1 MLLNLSTCFG
11 PMPVV
16 YYSRVM
22 PAMRV
27 GEFLAMV
34 QERALG
40 MLPDHARDGLTSRV
54 SSSWLW
60 VHYHHPKVHF
70 EVWLARKIGRIE
82 IGLHFEGPREFSYR
96 WAEAMAPYMPE
107 IQARLGPQMEL
118 EEWTASWTRV
128 HQTVPYDPLSEPLAD
143 EVARRF
149 AETIAVL
156 QPIVERERENV
167 PVELERSREPIRTN
181 RKPRRRP
188 FKRGGANVAE
198 RL

>member
-1 MLLNLSTCFG
+1 
-11 PMPVV
+11 
-16 YYSRVM
+16 M

-34 QERALG
+34 QERSLAL
-40 MLPDHARDGLTSRV
+40 LPDNLRDGVTSRI

-60 VHYHHPKVHF
+60 VHYHSAKVHF
-70 EVWLARKIGRIE
+70 EVWLARKTGRIE

-96 WAEAMAPYMPE
+96 WAEQMAPHMPE
-107 IQARLGPQMEL
+107 IQARLGPQVEL

-149 AETIAVL
+149 AETITVL
-156 QPIVERERENV
+156 QPIVDVERENV
-167 PVELERSREPIRTN
+167 SPELAAMRE
-181 RKPRRRP
+181 RRP
-188 FKRGGANVAE
+188 VTSGRFAHRRKRGV
-198 RL
+198 

>member
-1 MLLNLSTCFG
+1 
-11 PMPVV
+11 MPVV
-16 YYSRVM
+16 YHSGVM
-22 PAMRV
+22 PAAMRV
-27 GEFLAMV
+27 GEFLTMV

-40 MLPDHARDGLTSRV
+40 MLPDYARDGLTSRV

-70 EVWLARKIGRIE
+70 EVWLARKTGRIE

-96 WAEAMAPYMPE
+96 WAEAMAPHMPE

-118 EEWTASWTRV
+118 EEWTASWARV

-143 EVARRF
+143 EIAQRF

-156 QPIVERERENV
+156 QPIVERERQNV
-167 PVELERSREPIRTN
+167 PVELAAIQE
-181 RKPRRRP
+181 RRP
-188 FKRGGANVAE
+188 APDNRRFRHRQKRSA
-198 RL
+198 